1 MVALI
6 EIICI
11 QFAIF
16 VIKILAM
23 ATYNIT
29 INEKTRAGKK
39 LVALLESLSEVVS
52 FTEVKQNK
60 GMNESLNDLKNGRI
74 FKAENAKDLID
85 KCLQ

>member
-1 MVALI
+1 
-6 EIICI
+6 
-11 QFAIF
+11 
-16 VIKILAM
+16 M

-52 FTEVKQNK
+52 FTEVKPKK
-60 GMNESLNDLKNGRI
+60 GMNEAFEDIKNGRI
-74 FKAENAKDLID
+74 FEADNAKDLID